1 MNNHTNPD
9 TGTALVP
16 TGDDY
21 IAQAVNELAVVDG
34 KQKIDEAITNL
45 QEQYGSL
52 TVQGLNDRVAYI
64 AAADGAKL
72 VKKLRLN
79 IDKKREELNA
89 FPLKFQRAVN
99 AEAKRITELLK
110 PIEAHLKTQVDRFE
124 KAEEEAKKAEQ
135 ALRHQNLIENGWQFN
150 GQFYV
155 CGPLTMTPQT
165 VMDLNDERFE
175 KALDHG
181 MKELERQAAENKR
194 REEEAKRQA
203 EEAERLRKEQEAL
216 QAEKAQ
222 MRRELIEA
230 RTMKM
235 EAAGCELRDGWFY
248 AAGERYGAPSDI
260 GNMEAS
266 QFAALIDRVKA
277 DIEAYEQAAM
287 APAPEPVQPITV
299 NPIPV
304 DEMPQLHPDP
314 FGIHAQQPEPEIVQP
329 FTGIKRPFEYLDG
342 YDHCRQQVLEIL
354 ADPTPRRKSE
364 IIDLVK
370 ALKP

>member
-1 MNNHTNPD
+1 MTNHTNPD

-34 KQKIDEAITNL
+34 KQKIDEAITGL
-45 QEQYGSL
+45 QQQYGSL

-72 VKKLRLN
+72 VKKLRTG
-79 IDKKREELNA
+79 IEAKRKELNE

-99 AEAKRITELLK
+99 AEAKRITELLQ

-124 KAEEEAKKAEQ
+124 KAEEEAKKAQ
-135 ALRHQNLIENGWQFN
+135 HALKHQQLVESGWQFN
-150 GQFYV
+150 GAFYV
-155 CGPLTMTPQT
+155 CGPLSMPPSQA
-165 VMDLNDERFE
+165 MELSDDRFE

-181 MKELERQAAENKR
+181 MKELERQTAENKR

-203 EEAERLRKEQEAL
+203 EEAERLRKEQEQL

-222 MRRELIEA
+222 MRQELIEA

-235 EAAGCELRDGWFY
+235 EAAGAELRNGWFY

-260 GNMEAS
+260 ANMEAS

-277 DIEAYEQAAM
+277 DIAASTV
-287 APAPEPVQPITV
+287 PAPEPAQPITI

-304 DEMPQLHPDP
+304 EEMPLLHPDP

-342 YDHCRQQVLEIL
+342 YDHCREQVLAIL

>member
-1 MNNHTNPD
+1 MENHTNPD

-34 KQKIDEAITNL
+34 KQKIDEAITQL

-72 VKKLRLN
+72 VKKLRTG
-79 IDKKREELNA
+79 IEAKRKELNE

-99 AEAKRITELLK
+99 AEAKRITELLT

-124 KAEEEAKKAEQ
+124 KAEEEAKKAQQ
-135 ALRHQNLIENGWQFN
+135 AQKHQQLVDNGWQFT
-150 GQFYV
+150 GAFYV
-155 CGPLTMTPQT
+155 CGPLSMTPQQA
-165 VMDLNDERFE
+165 MELSDERFE

-181 MKELERQAAENKR
+181 LQEQKRQAAERIR

-216 QAEKAQ
+216 EIQKAA
-222 MRRELIEA
+222 MRRMLIEA
-230 RTMKM
+230 RTTMMK
-235 EAAGCELRDGWFY
+235 AAGCEIRGGWFQ
-248 AAGERYGAPSDI
+248 AAGGRYGSPTDVA
-260 GNMEAS
+260 NMEES
-266 QFAALIDRVKA
+266 QFEALIDRVKA
-277 DIEAYEQAAM
+277 DIQAYKQAAIT
-287 APAPEPVQPITV
+287 PAPEPVQPITL
-299 NPIPV
+299 NPLPV
-304 DEMPQLHPDP
+304 DEMPQLEPDP